1 MKLFLNKHNF
11 HNYCAYIQKQTFS
24 IKRRK
29 KIEFTILSIII
40 KKQKQ
45 ANNKKINNL
54 MKQNKNFD
62 KKKINKLSS
71 IST

>member
-40 KKQKQ
+40 K
-45 ANNKKINNL
+45 
-54 MKQNKNFD
+54 NKNKLII
-62 KKKINKLSS
+62 KK
-71 IST
+71 